1 MQTLK
6 PWQHSLANSITELN
20 ELCKLIQL
28 NPSEVHAILG
38 KSSFPLRVSREFV
51 ARIERGNSEDPL
63 LKQIL
68 PVSEELIHYEGY
80 SCDPLEEKSSNPV
93 PGLLHKYQSRV
104 LLTVASACAIN
115 CRFCFRRHFPYSE
128 NNPGTLGWKDAIEYI
143 AADPKIEEVIFSG
156 GDPLVLKDQQLGDLA
171 RELSQIP
178 HLKRLRIHTR
188 LPIMIPSRI
197 NEELLEWLTGTSLQ
211 PVIVIHCNHPNELDQ
226 AVIAALHT
234 LRSHQVSLLNQSVLL
249 KGVNDTI
256 DTLIKLNQLLF
267 SSGVLPYYLHL
278 LDPVEGTAHFAVS
291 ESKAVELIQEMTH
304 RLSGYLVPKLVREI
318 AGNPSKLSMMPRELG
333 QTPSQNLS

>member
-6 PWQHSLANSITELN
+6 SWQHSLANSITELD
-20 ELCKLIQL
+20 ELCELIQL
-28 NPSEVHAILG
+28 NPTEVHAILG
-38 KSSFPLRVSREFV
+38 KSSFPLRVSREFA

-68 PVSEELIHYEGY
+68 PVSEELIYHEGY
-80 SCDPLEEKSSNPV
+80 SCDPLEEKGSNPV

-104 LLTVASACAIN
+104 LLTVASSCAIN

-128 NNPGTLGWKDAIEYI
+128 NNPGTLGWKEAIEYI

-178 HLKRLRIHTR
+178 QLKRLRIHTR

-197 NEELLEWLTGTSLQ
+197 NEELLEWLSGTSLQ
-211 PVIVIHCNHPNELDQ
+211 PVMVIHCNHPNELDEE
-226 AVIAALHT
+226 VIAALHK

-249 KGVNDTI
+249 RGVNDNI

-291 ESKAVELIQEMTH
+291 ELEAVTLIQAMTH
-304 RLSGYLVPKLVREI
+304 QLSGYLVPKLVREI
-318 AGNPSKLSMMPRELG
+318 AGKPSKLNINSH
-333 QTPSQNLS
+333 